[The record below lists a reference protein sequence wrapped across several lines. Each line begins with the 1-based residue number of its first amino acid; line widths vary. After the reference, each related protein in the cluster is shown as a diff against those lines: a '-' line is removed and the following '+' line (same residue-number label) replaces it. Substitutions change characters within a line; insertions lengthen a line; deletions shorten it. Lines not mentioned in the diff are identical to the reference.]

1 MRSFFFLEDVPKM
14 VSICLRRPSAFVFLF
29 TVLLIAGCDR
39 SASTD
44 NAKEASRVT
53 VAHPIVR
60 SLLDEDD
67 YNGWLEASQT
77 VDLRARVRGHIRKIE
92 FKDGDMVQQGQL
104 LFELDPRPFQAAVEE
119 GEAQVKALEAQKV
132 AADKNVARATDLL
145 KANAVAVSEYEQIVA
160 DAHSYTARIAA
171 KMQAVERCKLD
182 LEFSR
187 ITAPIAGR
195 IGRAMLTEGNL
206 VNAGGTDP
214 VLATI
219 VAVDPIYVD
228 FNVDER
234 AMQRYQEIGAGRP
247 GKDKQQPLR
256 EQKIPL
262 SFGLDTEKGFP
273 HQGYLVFA
281 DNKYAAGTGTIMV
294 RGTSP
299 NPDGRLVAGSRVH
312 VRVPV
317 SDKYEAAVVPD
328 FAVLSDQDR
337 KYLLILGKD
346 NVVLR
351 RDVTPGKL
359 LDDGMRVILPAPGEE
374 KAAGNND
381 WVKNWESV
389 WIITLGL
396 QRARIDYPVQPLDS
410 KGQPIGTATAKQ

>member
-1 MRSFFFLEDVPKM
+1 M
-14 VSICLRRPSAFVFLF
+14 VSTCLRRSLPFTFVL
-29 TVLLIAGCDR
+29 TALMAAGCGG
-39 SASTD
+39 SATTD
-44 NAKEASRVT
+44 KAKEAPRVT
-53 VAHPIVR
+53 VAHPVLR
-60 SLLDEDD
+60 SLVDEDD

-77 VDLRARVRGHIRKIE
+77 VDLRARVRGHIQKIA

-119 GEAQVKALEAQKV
+119 SEAQVKALESQKV
-132 AADKNVARATDLL
+132 AADKNAARATDLV

-171 KMQAVERCKLD
+171 KVQAVEKCKLD
-182 LEFSR
+182 LEYSR
-187 ITAPIAGR
+187 ITSPIAGR

-206 VNAGGTDP
+206 VNAGGSDP

-234 AMQRYQEIGAGRP
+234 AIQRYQEIGLGGR
-247 GKDKQQPLR
+247 GKDKSQPLR

-281 DNKYAAGTGTIMV
+281 DNKYIEGTGTIMV
-294 RGTSP
+294 RGTAP
-299 NPDGRLVAGSRVH
+299 NPDGRLVPGSRVR

-328 FAVLSDQDR
+328 SAVLSDQDR
-337 KYLLILGKD
+337 KYLLVLGKD

-374 KAAGNND
+374 KTAGNND
-381 WVKNWESV
+381 WAKNWEGV

>member
-1 MRSFFFLEDVPKM
+1 M
-14 VSICLRRPSAFVFLF
+14 VSTCLRQSSTFM
-29 TVLLIAGCDR
+29 VLLTAVIVAGCER
-39 SASTD
+39 SANSD
-44 NAKEASRVT
+44 KAQEAPRVT
-53 VAHPIVR
+53 VAHPVVR

-77 VDLRARVRGHIRKIE
+77 VDLRARVRGHIRKID

-104 LFELDPRPFQAAVEE
+104 LFELDPRPFQAAID
-119 GEAQVKALEAQKV
+119 EALAQAKALDAQKF
-132 AADKNVARATDLL
+132 AADKNAARAEELV
-145 KANAVAVSEYEQIVA
+145 KAKAVATSEYEQIVA
-160 DAHSYTARIAA
+160 DAQSYTARIAA
-171 KMQAVERCKLD
+171 QMQAVERCRLD

-195 IGRAMLTEGNL
+195 IGRALLTEGNL
-206 VNAGGTDP
+206 VNAGGSDP
-214 VLATI
+214 VLTTI

-234 AMQRYQEIGAGRP
+234 AMQRYQEIGAGRQ
-247 GKDKQQPLR
+247 GKDKPPPLR
-256 EQKIPL
+256 EQKIAFH
-262 SFGLDTEKGFP
+262 FGLDTEKGFP
-273 HQGYLVFA
+273 HEGHLVFA
-281 DNKYAAGTGTIMV
+281 DNKYTAGTGTILV
-294 RGTSP
+294 RGTAP
-299 NPDGRLVAGSRVH
+299 NPDGRLVAGSRVR

-337 KYLLILGKD
+337 KYLLVLGKD

-351 RDVTPGKL
+351 RDVTPGRL

-374 KAAGNND
+374 KAAGNHD

-410 KGQPIGTATAKQ
+410 KGQSIGTSIAKQ